1 MLQKGLEFRLAD
13 ANFGALGSCAQQ
25 NLAGVF
31 VCNVQ
36 CDSTGTFVVKFVV
49 YMAVVFSQAVRQHEI
64 AQDLLRRNGEAEET
78 PGHLDRPP
86 AAPVSDPTLPVLSGV
101 HSEARRHRA
110 DRHQADVVDV
120 LAEELVGLMQT
131 KEPGGIGV

>member
-36 CDSTGTFVVKFVV
+36 CDSTGTMRESPF
-49 YMAVVFSQAVRQHEI
+49 
-64 AQDLLRRNGEAEET
+64 L
-78 PGHLDRPP
+78 
-86 AAPVSDPTLPVLSGV
+86 VSGKKGLSDF
-101 HSEARRHRA
+101 R
-110 DRHQADVVDV
+110 D
-120 LAEELVGLMQT
+120 
-131 KEPGGIGV
+131 